1 MSLEAEDKYKQA
13 MANYVGARKSKYD
26 AWDAYVNAK
35 NASPYSGEAVKQ
47 AKDNYYAASDAFK
60 QSKAELVG
68 AKAALKKSKQNPKS
82 AESSGTQNTESS
94 GTQNTESSGTQNTES
109 SGTQN
114 TESSGTQNT
123 EQKSESAVSGAA
135 KAIEEGGK
143 RIGLSDSFYRDIGAA
158 IKGQPTGNTLDAA
171 AATAAAQ
178 SKNLQNDAARREMEG
193 QRAQQ
198 VANRNVYGEAG
209 KIASMQNDAQSRQNV
224 QNISFTAGNAAAL
237 KRANN
242 APDVQA
248 QIARQD
254 QQQNVANERREQ
266 ADTQTQAATEIEGN
280 KKQFQIKSRD
290 HDSDINDSSRLS
302 LGEGGGT
309 SETQQTQDQQ
319 TQDQQTQDQQTQDQ
333 QTQDQQT
340 QPEPEPEQTQQAEQ
354 EKPQEPISGNPQH
367 VINGLLG
374 SSKGQDL
381 RSGEGGDDKA
391 LYDWAIQQGVTPLQ
405 PGKQKSQNPND
416 WEQEFIEV
424 NGAKGQEVIQKLRE
438 GRAMPGNDASTN
450 FDASNYDQM
459 NKSMQVPSDA
469 RVKNVRS
476 LVDCL
481 SDIRMKHIK
490 EDFDNYGRCSSK
502 DFDWLLHRIG
512 KLKHNNREYDPFS
525 EADWEDDTDSS
536 VLNAYA
542 DHIRNYVYTYKPEAV
557 EVDPRIDPEQEHIG
571 PMAQDIEQVN
581 PACVKETA
589 DGVKTVDSARLA
601 MMNAGAIGELA
612 RQLNELNMKFQA
624 LGL

>member
-13 MANYVGARKSKYD
+13 KADYVGARKSKYA

-35 NASPYSGEAVKQ
+35 NASPYNGEAVKQ

-68 AKAALKKSKQNPKS
+68 AKAALKKSKQNPESTDTKS
-82 AESSGTQNTESS
+82 TESS
-94 GTQNTESSGTQNTES
+94 GAQNTDTQNTD
-109 SGTQN
+109 TQN

-135 KAIEEGGK
+135 
-143 RIGLSDSFYRDIGAA
+143 RIGLSDSFYRDVGAA

-171 AATAAAQ
+171 AATAATQ

-224 QNISFTAGNAAAL
+224 QNTSFAAGNAAAL

-266 ADTQTQAATEIEGN
+266 ADTQTQAATEMEGN

-290 HDSDINDSSRLS
+290 HDNDMDDSSRLS

-333 QTQDQQT
+333 QTQS
-340 QPEPEPEQTQQAEQ
+340 EPDPEQTQ
-354 EKPQEPISGNPQH
+354 EPIPGNPQH

-374 SSKGQDL
+374 ASKGQDL

-405 PGKQKSQNPND
+405 PGKHKSQNPND
-416 WEQEFIEV
+416 WEQEFIEA

-438 GRAMPGNDASTN
+438 GRAMPGNDASIN

-502 DFDWLLHRIG
+502 DFDWLLRRIG
-512 KLKHNNREYDPFS
+512 KLRHNNREYDPFN

-557 EVDPRIDPEQEHIG
+557 EVDSRIDPEQEHIG

>member
-13 MANYVGARKSKYD
+13 KADYVGARKSKYA

-68 AKAALKKSKQNPKS
+68 AKAALKKSKQNT
-82 AESSGTQNTESS
+82 ESTNTQNTESS
-94 GTQNTESSGTQNTES
+94 GTQNTKSSGTQNP
-109 SGTQN
+109 GTQN
-114 TESSGTQNT
+114 TETTDTQNT

-135 KAIEEGGK
+135 K

-171 AATAAAQ
+171 AATAATQ

-224 QNISFTAGNAAAL
+224 QNTSFAAGNAAAL

-254 QQQNVANERREQ
+254 QQQNVANERRGQ
-266 ADTQTQAATEIEGN
+266 ADTQTQAATEMEGN

-290 HDSDINDSSRLS
+290 HDNDMNDSSRLS
-302 LGEGGGT
+302 LGEGWGT
-309 SETQQTQDQQ
+309 SEAQQAQDQQAQDQQAQDQQ
-319 TQDQQTQDQQTQDQ
+319 TQDQQA
-333 QTQDQQT
+333 QDQQT
-340 QPEPEPEQTQQAEQ
+340 QPEPEPEPEPEQT
-354 EKPQEPISGNPQH
+354 QEPISGNPQH

-459 NKSMQVPSDA
+459 NKSMQIPSDA

-502 DFDWLLHRIG
+502 DFDWLLRRIG
-512 KLKHNNREYDPFS
+512 KLKHNNREYDPFN

-557 EVDPRIDPEQEHIG
+557 EVDSRIDPEQEHIG

>member
-13 MANYVGARKSKYD
+13 KADYVGARKSKYA

-35 NASPYSGEAVKQ
+35 NASPYNGEAVKQ

-68 AKAALKKSKQNPKS
+68 AKAALKKSKQNP
-82 AESSGTQNTESS
+82 ESTDTKNTETTGTQNTKTTD
-94 GTQNTESSGTQNTES
+94 TQNTKTTDTQNH
-109 SGTQN
+109 
-114 TESSGTQNT
+114 
-123 EQKSESAVSGAA
+123 KSAVSGAA

-143 RIGLSDSFYRDIGAA
+143 KVGLSDSFYRDVGAA

-198 VANRNVYGEAG
+198 VASRNVYGEAG
-209 KIASMQNDAQSRQNV
+209 KIASMQNDAQSRQSV
-224 QNISFTAGNAAAL
+224 QNTSFAAGNAAAL

-248 QIARQD
+248 QMARQD

-266 ADTQTQAATEIEGN
+266 ADTQIQAATEMEGN

-290 HDSDINDSSRLS
+290 HDNDMNDSSRLS

-309 SETQQTQDQQ
+309 GEPQQTQS
-319 TQDQQTQDQQTQDQ
+319 
-333 QTQDQQT
+333 
-340 QPEPEPEQTQQAEQ
+340 EPEPQRTQSEPEPQQT
-354 EKPQEPISGNPQH
+354 QEPISGNPQH

-416 WEQEFIEV
+416 WEQEFIEA

-438 GRAMPGNDASTN
+438 GRVMPGNDASTN

-502 DFDWLLHRIG
+502 DFDWLLRRIG
-512 KLKHNNREYDPFS
+512 KLRHNNREYDPFN

-557 EVDPRIDPEQEHIG
+557 EVDSRIDPEQEHIG

>member
-13 MANYVGARKSKYD
+13 KADYVGARKSKYA

-35 NASPYSGEAVKQ
+35 NASPYNGEAVKQ

-68 AKAALKKSKQNPKS
+68 AKAALKKSKQNP
-82 AESSGTQNTESS
+82 ESTDTKNTETTGTQNTKTTD
-94 GTQNTESSGTQNTES
+94 TQNTKTTDTQNLD
-109 SGTQN
+109 TQN
-114 TESSGTQNT
+114 H
-123 EQKSESAVSGAA
+123 KSAVSGAA

-143 RIGLSDSFYRDIGAA
+143 KVGLSDSFYRDVGAA

-198 VANRNVYGEAG
+198 VASRNVYGEAG
-209 KIASMQNDAQSRQNV
+209 KIASMQNDAQSRQSV
-224 QNISFTAGNAAAL
+224 QNTSFAAGNAAAL

-248 QIARQD
+248 QMARQD

-266 ADTQTQAATEIEGN
+266 ADTQIQAATEMEGN

-290 HDSDINDSSRLS
+290 HDNDMNDSSRLS

-309 SETQQTQDQQ
+309 GEPQQTQSEPEPQQ
-319 TQDQQTQDQQTQDQ
+319 TQSEPEPQQTQ
-333 QTQDQQT
+333 
-340 QPEPEPEQTQQAEQ
+340 
-354 EKPQEPISGNPQH
+354 EPIFGNPQH

-416 WEQEFIEV
+416 WEQEFIEA

-502 DFDWLLHRIG
+502 DFDWLLRRIG
-512 KLKHNNREYDPFS
+512 KLRHNNREYDPFN

-557 EVDPRIDPEQEHIG
+557 EVDSRIDPEQEHIG

>member
-13 MANYVGARKSKYD
+13 KADYVGARKSKYA

-68 AKAALKKSKQNPKS
+68 AKAALKKSKQNPGSTDTKS
-82 AESSGTQNTESS
+82 TESS
-94 GTQNTESSGTQNTES
+94 GTKSTES

-135 KAIEEGGK
+135 
-143 RIGLSDSFYRDIGAA
+143 RIGLSDSFYRDVGAA

-171 AATAAAQ
+171 AATAATQ

-224 QNISFTAGNAAAL
+224 QNTSFAAGNAAAL

-248 QIARQD
+248 QITRQD

-266 ADTQTQAATEIEGN
+266 ADTQTQAATEMEGN

-290 HDSDINDSSRLS
+290 HDNDMDDSSRLS

-309 SETQQTQDQQ
+309 SETQQAQDQQAQDQQ
-319 TQDQQTQDQQTQDQ
+319 TQDQQTQDQQTQSEPE
-333 QTQDQQT
+333 
-340 QPEPEPEQTQQAEQ
+340 PEPEPEQT
-354 EKPQEPISGNPQH
+354 QEPISGNPQH

-374 SSKGQDL
+374 ASKGQDL

-438 GRAMPGNDASTN
+438 GRAMPGNDASIN

-502 DFDWLLHRIG
+502 DFDWLLRRIG
-512 KLKHNNREYDPFS
+512 KLRHNNREYDPFND
-525 EADWEDDTDSS
+525 ADWEDDTDSS

-557 EVDPRIDPEQEHIG
+557 EVDSRIDPEQEHIG

>member
-13 MANYVGARKSKYD
+13 KADYVGARKSKYA

-35 NASPYSGEAVKQ
+35 NASPYNGEAVKQ

-68 AKAALKKSKQNPKS
+68 AKAALKKSKQNP
-82 AESSGTQNTESS
+82 ESTDTKNTETTGTQNTKTTD
-94 GTQNTESSGTQNTES
+94 TQNTKTTDTQNH
-109 SGTQN
+109 
-114 TESSGTQNT
+114 
-123 EQKSESAVSGAA
+123 KSAVSGAA

-143 RIGLSDSFYRDIGAA
+143 KVGLSDSFYRDVGAA

-198 VANRNVYGEAG
+198 VASRNVYGEAG
-209 KIASMQNDAQSRQNV
+209 KIASMQNDAQSRQSV
-224 QNISFTAGNAAAL
+224 QNTSFAAGNAAAL

-248 QIARQD
+248 QMARQD

-266 ADTQTQAATEIEGN
+266 ADTQIQAATEMEGN

-290 HDSDINDSSRLS
+290 HDNDMNDSSRLS

-309 SETQQTQDQQ
+309 GEPQQTQSEPEPQRTQSEPEPQQ
-319 TQDQQTQDQQTQDQ
+319 TQSEPEPQQTQ
-333 QTQDQQT
+333 
-340 QPEPEPEQTQQAEQ
+340 
-354 EKPQEPISGNPQH
+354 EPIFGNPQH

-416 WEQEFIEV
+416 WEQEFIEA

-502 DFDWLLHRIG
+502 DFDWLLRRIG
-512 KLKHNNREYDPFS
+512 KLRHNNREYDPFN

-557 EVDPRIDPEQEHIG
+557 EVDSRIDPEQEHIG

>member
-13 MANYVGARKSKYD
+13 KADYVGARKSKYA

-35 NASPYSGEAVKQ
+35 NASPYNGEAVKQ

-68 AKAALKKSKQNPKS
+68 AKAALKKSKQNPESTDTKS
-82 AESSGTQNTESS
+82 
-94 GTQNTESSGTQNTES
+94 TESSGTQNTES

-135 KAIEEGGK
+135 
-143 RIGLSDSFYRDIGAA
+143 RIGLSDSFYRDVGAA

-171 AATAAAQ
+171 AATAATQA
-178 SKNLQNDAARREMEG
+178 KNLQNDAARREMEG

-224 QNISFTAGNAAAL
+224 QNTSFAAGNAAAL

-266 ADTQTQAATEIEGN
+266 ADTQTQAATEMEGN

-290 HDSDINDSSRLS
+290 HDNDMDDSSRLS

-309 SETQQTQDQQ
+309 SETQQAQDQQAQDQQAQDQQAQDQQ
-319 TQDQQTQDQQTQDQ
+319 TQDQQTQDQQTQSEPEPE
-333 QTQDQQT
+333 
-340 QPEPEPEQTQQAEQ
+340 PEPEPEQTQT
-354 EKPQEPISGNPQH
+354 QEPISGNPQH

-374 SSKGQDL
+374 ASKGQDL

-416 WEQEFIEV
+416 WEQEFIEA

-438 GRAMPGNDASTN
+438 GRAMPGNDASIN

-502 DFDWLLHRIG
+502 DFDWLLRRIG
-512 KLKHNNREYDPFS
+512 KLRHNNREYDPFN

-557 EVDPRIDPEQEHIG
+557 EVDSRIDPEQEHIG

>member
-13 MANYVGARKSKYD
+13 KADYVGARKSKYA

-47 AKDNYYAASDAFK
+47 AKDTYYVASDAFK
-60 QSKAELVG
+60 QSNAELVG
-68 AKAALKKSKQNPKS
+68 AKAALKKSKQNP
-82 AESSGTQNTESS
+82 ESS

-143 RIGLSDSFYRDIGAA
+143 RVGLSDSFYRDIGAA

-224 QNISFTAGNAAAL
+224 QNTSFAAGNAAAL

-266 ADTQTQAATEIEGN
+266 ADTQTQAATEMEGN

-290 HDSDINDSSRLS
+290 HDSDMNDSSRLS

-309 SETQQTQDQQ
+309 SETQPTQNQQ
-319 TQDQQTQDQQTQDQ
+319 TQN
-333 QTQDQQT
+333 QQT
-340 QPEPEPEQTQQAEQ
+340 QPEPEPEQTQDQQTQPEPEQ
-354 EKPQEPISGNPQH
+354 TQEPISGNPQH

-502 DFDWLLHRIG
+502 DFDWLLRRIG
-512 KLKHNNREYDPFS
+512 KLKHNNREYDPFN

-557 EVDPRIDPEQEHIG
+557 EVDSRIDPEQEHIG

>member
-13 MANYVGARKSKYD
+13 KADYVGARKSKYA

-35 NASPYSGEAVKQ
+35 NASPYNGEAVKQ

-68 AKAALKKSKQNPKS
+68 AKAALKKSKQNP
-82 AESSGTQNTESS
+82 ESTDTKNTETTGTQNTKTTD
-94 GTQNTESSGTQNTES
+94 TQNTKTTDTQNTKTTD
-109 SGTQN
+109 TQN
-114 TESSGTQNT
+114 LDTQNH
-123 EQKSESAVSGAA
+123 KSAVSGAA
-135 KAIEEGGK
+135 KAIEEGVK
-143 RIGLSDSFYRDIGAA
+143 KVGLSDSFYRDVGAA

-198 VANRNVYGEAG
+198 VASRNVYGEAG
-209 KIASMQNDAQSRQNV
+209 KIASMQNDAQSRQSV
-224 QNISFTAGNAAAL
+224 QNTSFAAGNAAAL

-248 QIARQD
+248 QMARQD

-266 ADTQTQAATEIEGN
+266 ADTQIQAATEMEGN

-290 HDSDINDSSRLS
+290 HDNDMNDSSRLS

-319 TQDQQTQDQQTQDQ
+319 TQS
-333 QTQDQQT
+333 
-340 QPEPEPEQTQQAEQ
+340 EPEPQQT
-354 EKPQEPISGNPQH
+354 QEPISGNPQH

-416 WEQEFIEV
+416 WEQEFIEA

-502 DFDWLLHRIG
+502 DFDWLLRRIG
-512 KLKHNNREYDPFS
+512 KLRHNNREYDPFN

-557 EVDPRIDPEQEHIG
+557 EVDSRIDPEQEHIG

>member
-13 MANYVGARKSKYD
+13 KADYVGARKSKYA

-35 NASPYSGEAVKQ
+35 NASPYNGEAVKQ

-68 AKAALKKSKQNPKS
+68 AKAALKKSKQNP
-82 AESSGTQNTESS
+82 ESSGTQNTESS

-109 SGTQN
+109 SGTQS
-114 TESSGTQNT
+114 TESSGTQST

-135 KAIEEGGK
+135 KT
-143 RIGLSDSFYRDIGAA
+143 IGLSDSFYRDIGAA

-171 AATAAAQ
+171 AATAATQ

-224 QNISFTAGNAAAL
+224 QNTSFAAGNAAAL

-266 ADTQTQAATEIEGN
+266 ADTQTQAATEMEGN

-290 HDSDINDSSRLS
+290 HDNDMNDSSRLS

-319 TQDQQTQDQQTQDQ
+319 TQDQQTQDQQTQS
-333 QTQDQQT
+333 
-340 QPEPEPEQTQQAEQ
+340 EPEPEQIQT
-354 EKPQEPISGNPQH
+354 PISGNPQH

-374 SSKGQDL
+374 ASKGQDL

-416 WEQEFIEV
+416 WEQEFIEA

-438 GRAMPGNDASTN
+438 GRAMPGNDASIN

-512 KLKHNNREYDPFS
+512 KLRHNNREYDPFN

-557 EVDPRIDPEQEHIG
+557 EIDSRIDPEQEHIG

>member
-13 MANYVGARKSKYD
+13 KADYVGARKSKYA

-68 AKAALKKSKQNPKS
+68 AKAALKKSKQNPESTDTKS
-82 AESSGTQNTESS
+82 TESSGAQNTESS
-94 GTQNTESSGTQNTES
+94 GTQNTESFGTKS
-109 SGTQN
+109 

-123 EQKSESAVSGAA
+123 EQKSESTVSGAA
-135 KAIEEGGK
+135 
-143 RIGLSDSFYRDIGAA
+143 RIGLSDSFYRDVGAA

-171 AATAAAQ
+171 AATAATQ

-224 QNISFTAGNAAAL
+224 QNTSFAAGNAAAL

-266 ADTQTQAATEIEGN
+266 ADTQTQAATEMEGN

-290 HDSDINDSSRLS
+290 HDNDMDDSSRLS

-319 TQDQQTQDQQTQDQ
+319 AQDQQAQDQQAQDQQTQS
-333 QTQDQQT
+333 
-340 QPEPEPEQTQQAEQ
+340 EPEPEQT
-354 EKPQEPISGNPQH
+354 QEPISGNPQH

-374 SSKGQDL
+374 ASKGQDL

-416 WEQEFIEV
+416 WEQEFIEA

-438 GRAMPGNDASTN
+438 GRAMPGNDASIN

-502 DFDWLLHRIG
+502 DFDWLLRRIG
-512 KLKHNNREYDPFS
+512 KLRHNNREYDPFND
-525 EADWEDDTDSS
+525 ADWEDDTDSS

-557 EVDPRIDPEQEHIG
+557 EVDSRIDPEQEHIG

>member
-13 MANYVGARKSKYD
+13 KADYVGARKSKYA

-68 AKAALKKSKQNPKS
+68 AKAALKKSKQNPESTDTKS
-82 AESSGTQNTESS
+82 TESS
-94 GTQNTESSGTQNTES
+94 GAQNTES

-135 KAIEEGGK
+135 
-143 RIGLSDSFYRDIGAA
+143 RIGLSDSFYRDVGAA

-171 AATAAAQ
+171 AATAATQ

-224 QNISFTAGNAAAL
+224 QNTSFAAGNAAAL

-266 ADTQTQAATEIEGN
+266 ADTQTQAATEMEGN

-290 HDSDINDSSRLS
+290 HDNDMDDSSRLS

-319 TQDQQTQDQQTQDQ
+319 TQDQQTQDQQTQS
-333 QTQDQQT
+333 
-340 QPEPEPEQTQQAEQ
+340 EPEPEQT
-354 EKPQEPISGNPQH
+354 QEPISGNPQH

-374 SSKGQDL
+374 ASKGQDL

-502 DFDWLLHRIG
+502 DFDWLLRRIG
-512 KLKHNNREYDPFS
+512 KLKHNNREYDPFN

-557 EVDPRIDPEQEHIG
+557 EVDSRIDPEQEHIG

>member
-13 MANYVGARKSKYD
+13 KADYVGARKSKYA

-35 NASPYSGEAVKQ
+35 NASPYNGEAVKQ

-68 AKAALKKSKQNPKS
+68 AKAALKKSKQNP
-82 AESSGTQNTESS
+82 ESTDTKNTETTGTQNTKTTD
-94 GTQNTESSGTQNTES
+94 TQNTKTTDTQNLDMQNLD
-109 SGTQN
+109 TQN
-114 TESSGTQNT
+114 H
-123 EQKSESAVSGAA
+123 KSAVSGAA
-135 KAIEEGGK
+135 KAIEEGVK
-143 RIGLSDSFYRDIGAA
+143 KVGLSDSFYRDVGAA

-198 VANRNVYGEAG
+198 VASRNVYGEAG
-209 KIASMQNDAQSRQNV
+209 KIASMQNDAQSRQSV
-224 QNISFTAGNAAAL
+224 QNTSFAAGNAAAL

-248 QIARQD
+248 QMARQD

-266 ADTQTQAATEIEGN
+266 ADTQIQAATEMEGN

-290 HDSDINDSSRLS
+290 HDNDMNDSSRLS

-319 TQDQQTQDQQTQDQ
+319 TQS
-333 QTQDQQT
+333 
-340 QPEPEPEQTQQAEQ
+340 EPEPQQT
-354 EKPQEPISGNPQH
+354 QEPISGNPQH

-416 WEQEFIEV
+416 WEQEFIEA

-502 DFDWLLHRIG
+502 DFDWLLRRIG
-512 KLKHNNREYDPFS
+512 KLRHNNREYDPFN

-557 EVDPRIDPEQEHIG
+557 EVDSRIDPEQEHIG

>member
-13 MANYVGARKSKYD
+13 KADYVGARKSKYA

-35 NASPYSGEAVKQ
+35 NASPYNGEAVKQ

-68 AKAALKKSKQNPKS
+68 AKAALKKSKQNP
-82 AESSGTQNTESS
+82 ESTDTKNTETTDTQNTKTTD
-94 GTQNTESSGTQNTES
+94 TQNLDTQNH
-109 SGTQN
+109 
-114 TESSGTQNT
+114 
-123 EQKSESAVSGAA
+123 KSAVSGAA
-135 KAIEEGGK
+135 KAIEEGVK
-143 RIGLSDSFYRDIGAA
+143 KVGLSDSFYRDVGAA

-198 VANRNVYGEAG
+198 VASRNVYGEAG
-209 KIASMQNDAQSRQNV
+209 KIASMQNDAQSRQSV
-224 QNISFTAGNAAAL
+224 QNTSFAAGNAAAL

-248 QIARQD
+248 QMARQD

-266 ADTQTQAATEIEGN
+266 ADTQIQAATEMEGN

-290 HDSDINDSSRLS
+290 HDNDMNDSSRLS

-319 TQDQQTQDQQTQDQ
+319 TQSEPEPQQTQS
-333 QTQDQQT
+333 
-340 QPEPEPEQTQQAEQ
+340 EPEPQQT
-354 EKPQEPISGNPQH
+354 QEPISGNPQH

-416 WEQEFIEV
+416 WEQEFIEA

-502 DFDWLLHRIG
+502 DFDWLLRRIG
-512 KLKHNNREYDPFS
+512 KLRHNNREYDPFN

-557 EVDPRIDPEQEHIG
+557 EVDSRIDPEQEHIG

>member
-1 MSLEAEDKYKQA
+1 M
-13 MANYVGARKSKYD
+13 
-26 AWDAYVNAK
+26 
-35 NASPYSGEAVKQ
+35 
-47 AKDNYYAASDAFK
+47 
-60 QSKAELVG
+60 
-68 AKAALKKSKQNPKS
+68 
-82 AESSGTQNTESS
+82 
-94 GTQNTESSGTQNTES
+94 
-109 SGTQN
+109 
-114 TESSGTQNT
+114 
-123 EQKSESAVSGAA
+123 
-135 KAIEEGGK
+135 
-143 RIGLSDSFYRDIGAA
+143 
-158 IKGQPTGNTLDAA
+158 DAA
-171 AATAAAQ
+171 AATAATQ

-224 QNISFTAGNAAAL
+224 QNTSFAAGNAAAL

-266 ADTQTQAATEIEGN
+266 ADTQTQAATEMEGN

-290 HDSDINDSSRLS
+290 HDNDMNDSSRLS
-302 LGEGGGT
+302 LGEGGST

-319 TQDQQTQDQQTQDQ
+319 AQDQQTQDQQTQSEPKPESEPE
-333 QTQDQQT
+333 
-340 QPEPEPEQTQQAEQ
+340 PEPEPEQT
-354 EKPQEPISGNPQH
+354 QEPISGNPQH

-416 WEQEFIEV
+416 WEQEFIEA

-476 LVDCL
+476 LADCL

-490 EDFDNYGRCSSK
+490 EDFDSYGRCSSK

-512 KLKHNNREYDPFS
+512 KLRHNNREYDPFN

-557 EVDPRIDPEQEHIG
+557 EVDSRIDPEQEHIG

>member
-13 MANYVGARKSKYD
+13 KADYVGARKSKYA

-35 NASPYSGEAVKQ
+35 NASPYNGEAVKQ

-68 AKAALKKSKQNPKS
+68 AKAALKKSKQNPESTDTKS
-82 AESSGTQNTESS
+82 
-94 GTQNTESSGTQNTES
+94 
-109 SGTQN
+109 

-135 KAIEEGGK
+135 

-171 AATAAAQ
+171 AATAATQA
-178 SKNLQNDAARREMEG
+178 KNLQNDAARREMEG

-224 QNISFTAGNAAAL
+224 QNTSFAAGNAAAL

-266 ADTQTQAATEIEGN
+266 ADTQTQAATEMEGN

-290 HDSDINDSSRLS
+290 HDNDMDDSSRLS

-309 SETQQTQDQQ
+309 SETQQAQDQQAQDQQ
-319 TQDQQTQDQQTQDQ
+319 TQDQQTQSEPE
-333 QTQDQQT
+333 
-340 QPEPEPEQTQQAEQ
+340 PEPEPEQTQ
-354 EKPQEPISGNPQH
+354 EPIPGNPQH

-416 WEQEFIEV
+416 WEQEFIEA

-502 DFDWLLHRIG
+502 DFDWLLRRIG
-512 KLKHNNREYDPFS
+512 KLRHNNREYDPFN

-557 EVDPRIDPEQEHIG
+557 EVDSRIDPEQEHIG

>member
-82 AESSGTQNTESS
+82 VETTDTQNTESS
-94 GTQNTESSGTQNTES
+94 GTQNPETTD
-109 SGTQN
+109 
-114 TESSGTQNT
+114 TQNT

-171 AATAAAQ
+171 AATATAQ

-266 ADTQTQAATEIEGN
+266 ADTQTQAATEMEGN

-290 HDSDINDSSRLS
+290 HDSDMNDSSRLS
-302 LGEGGGT
+302 LGEGVGT

-340 QPEPEPEQTQQAEQ
+340 QPEPEPEPEPEQT
-354 EKPQEPISGNPQH
+354 QEPISGNPQH

-512 KLKHNNREYDPFS
+512 KLRHNNREYDPFN

-557 EVDPRIDPEQEHIG
+557 EVDSRIDPEQEHIG

>member
-13 MANYVGARKSKYD
+13 KADYVGARKSKYA

-35 NASPYSGEAVKQ
+35 NASPYNGETVKQ

-68 AKAALKKSKQNPKS
+68 AKAALKKSKQNS
-82 AESSGTQNTESS
+82 DTQNSDTQNSETTDTQNTKTTD
-94 GTQNTESSGTQNTES
+94 TQNLDTQNH
-109 SGTQN
+109 
-114 TESSGTQNT
+114 
-123 EQKSESAVSGAA
+123 KSAVSGAA
-135 KAIEEGGK
+135 KAIEEGVK
-143 RIGLSDSFYRDIGAA
+143 KVGLSDSFYRDVGAA

-198 VANRNVYGEAG
+198 VASRNVYGEAG
-209 KIASMQNDAQSRQNV
+209 KIASMQNDAQSRQSV
-224 QNISFTAGNAAAL
+224 QNTSFAAGNAAAL

-248 QIARQD
+248 QMARQD

-266 ADTQTQAATEIEGN
+266 ADTQIQAATEMEGN

-290 HDSDINDSSRLS
+290 HDNDMNDSSRLS

-309 SETQQTQDQQ
+309 GEPQQTQSEPEPQQ
-319 TQDQQTQDQQTQDQ
+319 TQSEPEPQQTQ
-333 QTQDQQT
+333 
-340 QPEPEPEQTQQAEQ
+340 
-354 EKPQEPISGNPQH
+354 EPIFGNPQH

-502 DFDWLLHRIG
+502 DFDWLLRRIG
-512 KLKHNNREYDPFS
+512 KLRHNNREYDPFN

-557 EVDPRIDPEQEHIG
+557 EVDSRIDPEQEHIG

>member
-13 MANYVGARKSKYD
+13 KADYVGARKSKYA

-35 NASPYSGEAVKQ
+35 NASPYNGEAVKQ

-68 AKAALKKSKQNPKS
+68 AKAALKKSKQNP
-82 AESSGTQNTESS
+82 ESTDTKNTETTDTQNTKTTD
-94 GTQNTESSGTQNTES
+94 TQNLDTQNLD
-109 SGTQN
+109 TQN
-114 TESSGTQNT
+114 H
-123 EQKSESAVSGAA
+123 KSAVSGAA
-135 KAIEEGGK
+135 KAIEEGVK
-143 RIGLSDSFYRDIGAA
+143 KVGLSDSFYRDVGAA

-198 VANRNVYGEAG
+198 VASRNVYGEAG
-209 KIASMQNDAQSRQNV
+209 KIASMQNDAQSRQSV
-224 QNISFTAGNAAAL
+224 QNTSFAAGNAAAL

-248 QIARQD
+248 QMARQD

-266 ADTQTQAATEIEGN
+266 ADTQIQAATEMEGN

-290 HDSDINDSSRLS
+290 HDNDMNDSSRLS

-319 TQDQQTQDQQTQDQ
+319 TQSEPEPQQTQS
-333 QTQDQQT
+333 
-340 QPEPEPEQTQQAEQ
+340 EPEPQQT
-354 EKPQEPISGNPQH
+354 QEPISGNPQH

-416 WEQEFIEV
+416 WEQEFIEA

-502 DFDWLLHRIG
+502 DFDWLLRRIG
-512 KLKHNNREYDPFS
+512 KLRHNNREYDPFN

-557 EVDPRIDPEQEHIG
+557 EVDSRIDPEQEHIG

>member
-13 MANYVGARKSKYD
+13 KADYVGARKSKYA

-68 AKAALKKSKQNPKS
+68 AKAALKKSKQNPGSTDTKS
-82 AESSGTQNTESS
+82 AESSGTKS
-94 GTQNTESSGTQNTES
+94 TES

-135 KAIEEGGK
+135 

-171 AATAAAQ
+171 AATAATQ

-224 QNISFTAGNAAAL
+224 QNTSFAAGNAAAL

-266 ADTQTQAATEIEGN
+266 ADTQTQAATEMEGN

-290 HDSDINDSSRLS
+290 HDNDMDDSSRLS

-340 QPEPEPEQTQQAEQ
+340 QDQQAQDQQAQSEPEPEQT
-354 EKPQEPISGNPQH
+354 QEPISGNPQH

-374 SSKGQDL
+374 ASKGQDL

-416 WEQEFIEV
+416 WEQEFIEA

-438 GRAMPGNDASTN
+438 GRAMPGNDASIN

-502 DFDWLLHRIG
+502 DFDWLLRRIG
-512 KLKHNNREYDPFS
+512 KLRHNNREYDPFND
-525 EADWEDDTDSS
+525 ADWEDDTDSS

-557 EVDPRIDPEQEHIG
+557 EVDSRIDPEQEHIG

>member
-1 MSLEAEDKYKQA
+1 M
-13 MANYVGARKSKYD
+13 
-26 AWDAYVNAK
+26 
-35 NASPYSGEAVKQ
+35 
-47 AKDNYYAASDAFK
+47 
-60 QSKAELVG
+60 
-68 AKAALKKSKQNPKS
+68 
-82 AESSGTQNTESS
+82 
-94 GTQNTESSGTQNTES
+94 
-109 SGTQN
+109 
-114 TESSGTQNT
+114 
-123 EQKSESAVSGAA
+123 
-135 KAIEEGGK
+135 
-143 RIGLSDSFYRDIGAA
+143 
-158 IKGQPTGNTLDAA
+158 DAA
-171 AATAAAQ
+171 AATTAAQ

-224 QNISFTAGNAAAL
+224 QNTSFAAGNAAAL

-242 APDVQA
+242 APDVQS
-248 QIARQD
+248 QMARQD

-266 ADTQTQAATEIEGN
+266 ADTQTQAATEMEGN

-290 HDSDINDSSRLS
+290 HDNDMNDSSRLS

-309 SETQQTQDQQ
+309 SEYKQTQDQQ
-319 TQDQQTQDQQTQDQ
+319 TQS
-333 QTQDQQT
+333 
-340 QPEPEPEQTQQAEQ
+340 EPEPEQT
-354 EKPQEPISGNPQH
+354 QEPISGNPQH

-512 KLKHNNREYDPFS
+512 KLRHNNREYDPFN

-557 EVDPRIDPEQEHIG
+557 EVDSRIDPEQEHIG

>member
-13 MANYVGARKSKYD
+13 KADYVGARKSKYA

-47 AKDNYYAASDAFK
+47 AKDNYYAASDDFK

-68 AKAALKKSKQNPKS
+68 AKAALKKSKQNP
-82 AESSGTQNTESS
+82 ESS

-143 RIGLSDSFYRDIGAA
+143 RVGLSDSFYRDIGAA

-171 AATAAAQ
+171 AATAATQ

-224 QNISFTAGNAAAL
+224 QNTSFAAGNAAAL

-266 ADTQTQAATEIEGN
+266 ADTQTQAATEMEGN

-290 HDSDINDSSRLS
+290 HDNDMNDSSRLS
-302 LGEGGGT
+302 LGEGWGT
-309 SETQQTQDQQ
+309 SETQQAQDQQ
-319 TQDQQTQDQQTQDQ
+319 TQDQQAQDQQAQPEPE
-333 QTQDQQT
+333 QT
-340 QPEPEPEQTQQAEQ
+340 QPEPEQTQPEPEQT
-354 EKPQEPISGNPQH
+354 QEPISGNPQH

-381 RSGEGGDDKA
+381 RSGEGGDDKV

-416 WEQEFIEV
+416 WEQEFIEA

-512 KLKHNNREYDPFS
+512 KLKHNNREYDPFN

-557 EVDPRIDPEQEHIG
+557 EIDSRIDPEQEHIG

>member
-13 MANYVGARKSKYD
+13 KADYVGARKSKYA

-35 NASPYSGEAVKQ
+35 NASPYNGEAVKQ

-68 AKAALKKSKQNPKS
+68 AKAALKKSKQNP
-82 AESSGTQNTESS
+82 ESTDTKNTETTDTQNTKTTD
-94 GTQNTESSGTQNTES
+94 TQNLDTQNH
-109 SGTQN
+109 
-114 TESSGTQNT
+114 
-123 EQKSESAVSGAA
+123 KSAVSGAA

-143 RIGLSDSFYRDIGAA
+143 KIGLSDSFYRDVGAA

-198 VANRNVYGEAG
+198 VASRNVYGEAG
-209 KIASMQNDAQSRQNV
+209 KIASMQNDAQSRQSV
-224 QNISFTAGNAAAL
+224 QNTSFAAGNAAAL

-248 QIARQD
+248 QMARQD

-266 ADTQTQAATEIEGN
+266 ADTQIQAATEMEGN

-290 HDSDINDSSRLS
+290 HDNDMNDSSRLS

-309 SETQQTQDQQ
+309 GEPQQTQS
-319 TQDQQTQDQQTQDQ
+319 
-333 QTQDQQT
+333 
-340 QPEPEPEQTQQAEQ
+340 EPEPQQT
-354 EKPQEPISGNPQH
+354 QEPISGNPQH

-416 WEQEFIEV
+416 WEQEFIEA

-502 DFDWLLHRIG
+502 DFDWLLRRIG
-512 KLKHNNREYDPFS
+512 KLRHNNREYDPFN

-557 EVDPRIDPEQEHIG
+557 EVDSRIDPEQEHIG

>member
-13 MANYVGARKSKYD
+13 KADYVGARKSKYA

-35 NASPYSGEAVKQ
+35 NASPYNGEAVKQ

-68 AKAALKKSKQNPKS
+68 AKSALKKSKQNP
-82 AESSGTQNTESS
+82 ESTDTKNTETTGTQNTKTTD
-94 GTQNTESSGTQNTES
+94 TQNTKTTDTQNLD
-109 SGTQN
+109 TQN
-114 TESSGTQNT
+114 H
-123 EQKSESAVSGAA
+123 KSAVSGAA
-135 KAIEEGGK
+135 KAIEEGVK
-143 RIGLSDSFYRDIGAA
+143 KVGLSDSFYRDVGAA

-198 VANRNVYGEAG
+198 VASRNVYGEAG
-209 KIASMQNDAQSRQNV
+209 KIASMQNDAQSRQSV
-224 QNISFTAGNAAAL
+224 QNTSFAAGNAAAL

-248 QIARQD
+248 QMARQD

-266 ADTQTQAATEIEGN
+266 ADTQIQAATEMEGN

-290 HDSDINDSSRLS
+290 HDNDMNDSSRLS

-319 TQDQQTQDQQTQDQ
+319 TQSEPEPQQTQS
-333 QTQDQQT
+333 
-340 QPEPEPEQTQQAEQ
+340 EPEPQQT
-354 EKPQEPISGNPQH
+354 QEPISGNPQH

-416 WEQEFIEV
+416 WEQEFIEA

-502 DFDWLLHRIG
+502 DFDWLLRRIG
-512 KLKHNNREYDPFS
+512 KLRHNNREYDPFN

-557 EVDPRIDPEQEHIG
+557 EVDSRIDPEQEHIG

>member
-13 MANYVGARKSKYD
+13 KADYVGARKSKYA

-35 NASPYSGEAVKQ
+35 NASPYNGEAVKQ

-68 AKAALKKSKQNPKS
+68 AKAALKKSKQNP
-82 AESSGTQNTESS
+82 ESTDTKNTETTDTQNTKTTD
-94 GTQNTESSGTQNTES
+94 TQNTKTTDTQNLD
-109 SGTQN
+109 TQN
-114 TESSGTQNT
+114 H
-123 EQKSESAVSGAA
+123 KSAVSGAA
-135 KAIEEGGK
+135 KAIEEGVK
-143 RIGLSDSFYRDIGAA
+143 KVGLSDSFYRDVGAA

-198 VANRNVYGEAG
+198 VASRNVYGEAG
-209 KIASMQNDAQSRQNV
+209 KIASMQNDAQSRQSV
-224 QNISFTAGNAAAL
+224 QNTSFAAGNAAAL

-248 QIARQD
+248 QMARQD

-266 ADTQTQAATEIEGN
+266 ADTQIQAATEMEGN

-290 HDSDINDSSRLS
+290 HDNDMNDSSRLS

-319 TQDQQTQDQQTQDQ
+319 AQSEPEPQQTQS
-333 QTQDQQT
+333 
-340 QPEPEPEQTQQAEQ
+340 EPEPQQT
-354 EKPQEPISGNPQH
+354 QEPISGNPQH

-416 WEQEFIEV
+416 WEQEFIEA

-502 DFDWLLHRIG
+502 DFDWLLRRIG
-512 KLKHNNREYDPFS
+512 KLRHNNREYDPFN

-557 EVDPRIDPEQEHIG
+557 EVDSRIDPEQEHIG

>member
-13 MANYVGARKSKYD
+13 KADYVGARKSKYD

-35 NASPYSGEAVKQ
+35 NASPYSGEVVKQ

-68 AKAALKKSKQNPKS
+68 AKTALKKSKQNL
-82 AESSGTQNTESS
+82 ESSGTQNTESS
-94 GTQNTESSGTQNTES
+94 GTKS
-109 SGTQN
+109 

-290 HDSDINDSSRLS
+290 HDSDMNDSSKLS

-309 SETQQTQDQQ
+309 SETQQTQNQQ
-319 TQDQQTQDQQTQDQ
+319 TQNQQTQPEPEPEPE

-340 QPEPEPEQTQQAEQ
+340 QPEPEQT
-354 EKPQEPISGNPQH
+354 QEPISGNPQH

-450 FDASNYDQM
+450 FDTSNYDQM

-502 DFDWLLHRIG
+502 DFDWLLRRIG
-512 KLKHNNREYDPFS
+512 KLRHNNREYDPFN

-557 EVDPRIDPEQEHIG
+557 EVDSRIDPEQEHIG